1 MESLSEIPVRHALVC
16 CRLRLWLPLLRYSV
30 GGRKVTTENEEIEL
44 ITLALTDEDL
54 DRVWVCIR
62 HCRQQLE
69 PDHPD
74 QANLQ
79 ALERLVA
86 SRT

>member
-1 MESLSEIPVRHALVC
+1 M
-16 CRLRLWLPLLRYSV
+16 
-30 GGRKVTTENEEIEL
+30 TTENEEIEL

-62 HCRQQLE
+62 HCRNQLE

-74 QANLQ
+74 QADLK

>member
-1 MESLSEIPVRHALVC
+1 MEPLRKIPVRHALFC
-16 CRLRLWLPLLRYSV
+16 CRLRLWLHLLRNPL
-30 GGRKVTTENEEIEL
+30 GGRKVTIENEEIEL

>member
-1 MESLSEIPVRHALVC
+1 MESLSEIPVCDEL
-16 CRLRLWLPLLRYSV
+16 LRRWLCLWLPLLRYSV

-62 HCRQQLE
+62 HCRNQLE

-74 QANLQ
+74 QADLK